1 MGSPVSII
9 VANLVVEELENNAVS
24 TFAER
29 PRLYHRF
36 VDDSIALLRKTEI
49 PKFHKHLRD

>member
-24 TFAER
+24 TFSER

-36 VDDSIALLRKTEI
+36 VDDSIALLKKTKI

>member
-24 TFAER
+24 TFAQR

-36 VDDSIALLRKTEI
+36 VDDSIAVLKKTEI

>member
-24 TFAER
+24 AFAER

-36 VDDSIALLRKTEI
+36 VDDSIVLLKKTEI
-49 PKFHKHLRD
+49 PQFHKH

>member
-24 TFAER
+24 TFAQR

-36 VDDSIALLRKTEI
+36 VDDSIAVYIKEN
-49 PKFHKHLRD
+49 